1 MCRSRLASRL
11 QRMTALLLCVTV
23 SLAAL
28 APAPGLARARAQAA
42 APATFPPAIQRQFQ
56 QALDQTVAN
65 PNVPGAIVG
74 IWVPGRGTWIR
85 TAGLADRA
93 TKRPMQVQ
101 DYTRIGSLTKTF
113 IGTLILQLVG
123 EGKLGLDDPIQR
135 WAPQV
140 PNAQHITVREL
151 LNMSS
156 GLYNYGEDQQWV
168 RQAFVPTGQVRA
180 RQWAP
185 QQLVQ
190 VAIAHKPYFPPG
202 KGYHYSN
209 TNTIL
214 LGLIIEQVT
223 GQRIANVLRTR
234 ILQPLGLTHTV
245 FPTTAAMPS
254 PHLHGYAAEGGPLA
268 EINTTANMSWGW
280 TAGAMISTLA
290 DLHTWAQALATG
302 ALIRPALQRQRLIWN
317 PYTVG
322 VRRGAAWYGLAITN
336 DGGFLGHA
344 GTLPGFNT
352 SAGSQPGARATI
364 VVLTNNDA
372 EAQTELQEDI
382 GRGPAQRLFYR
393 LAKIVSGLQRAP

>member
-1 MCRSRLASRL
+1 
-11 QRMTALLLCVTV
+11 
-23 SLAAL
+23 
-28 APAPGLARARAQAA
+28 
-42 APATFPPAIQRQFQ
+42 
-56 QALDQTVAN
+56 
-65 PNVPGAIVG
+65 
-74 IWVPGRGTWIR
+74 
-85 TAGLADRA
+85 
-93 TKRPMQVQ
+93 
-101 DYTRIGSLTKTF
+101 
-113 IGTLILQLVG
+113 
-123 EGKLGLDDPIQR
+123 
-135 WAPQV
+135 V

-156 GLYNYGEDQQWV
+156 GLYNYGEDKQGWV
-168 RQAFVPTGQVRA
+168 RQAFAPTGQALA
-180 RQWAP
+180 RQWTP

-202 KGYHYSN
+202 KGFHYSN

-214 LGLIIEQVT
+214 LGMIIEQIT
-223 GQRIANVLRTR
+223 GRPVQDVLRTR
-234 ILQPLGLTHTV
+234 ILQPLGLTHTL

-254 PHLHGYAAEGGPLA
+254 PHLHGYSAEGGPLT
-268 EINTTANMSWGW
+268 EVNTTANMSWGW

-322 VRRGAAWYGLAITN
+322 VRPGAPGYGLAITN

-344 GTLPGFNT
+344 GGFPGFNT
-352 SAGSQPGARATI
+352 EAGSQPGARATI
-364 VVLTNNDA
+364 VVLTNSDA
-372 EAQTELQEDI
+372 ELQTELQEDI